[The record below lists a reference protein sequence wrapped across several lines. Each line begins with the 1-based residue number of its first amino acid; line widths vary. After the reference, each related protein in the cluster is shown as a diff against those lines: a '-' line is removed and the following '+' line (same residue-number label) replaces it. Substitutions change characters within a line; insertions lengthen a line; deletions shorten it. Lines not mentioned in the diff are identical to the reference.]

1 MENTSTKKLDRA
13 ESCLSSTNS
22 DREAVQKE
30 LDTHACL
37 PESSSYEWNNT
48 NRPVSPGSQVLMC
61 DELDTLSQLSRA
73 EDAIHST
80 TTQNLPDIFIE
91 QEKRVLTNFR
101 DYLYMLAYCGRVKGE
116 SCCVAH

>member
-1 MENTSTKKLDRA
+1 MENTSTEKLDRA
-13 ESCLSSTNS
+13 ESCLSSTNN

-30 LDTHACL
+30 PDIHACL
-37 PESSSYEWNNT
+37 PESSSYERHDT
-48 NRPVSPGSQVLMC
+48 KKPVSPGSQVLLC
-61 DELDTLSQLSRA
+61 NELDTVSQLSRA

-91 QEKRVLTNFR
+91 QKKCVLTNFR
-101 DYLYMLAYCGRVKGE
+101 DYLCKLAYCGRVEGE

>member
-1 MENTSTKKLDRA
+1 MENTSTEKLDRA

-22 DREAVQKE
+22 DREAVHKE
-30 LDTHACL
+30 LDIRACL
-37 PESSSYEWNNT
+37 PESSSYE
-48 NRPVSPGSQVLMC
+48 RSGPVSPGSQVLLC
-61 DELDTLSQLSRA
+61 NELDTVSQLSRA

-91 QEKRVLTNFR
+91 QKKCVLKNFR
-101 DYLYMLAYCGRVKGE
+101 DYLCKLAYCGRVEGE